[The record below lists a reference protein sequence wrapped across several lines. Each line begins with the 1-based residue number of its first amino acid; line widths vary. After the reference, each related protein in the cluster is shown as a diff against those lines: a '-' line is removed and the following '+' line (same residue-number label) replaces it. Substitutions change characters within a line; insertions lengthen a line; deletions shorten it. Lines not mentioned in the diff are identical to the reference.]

1 MIKKY
6 EKIKIR
12 VEHFPYFTKTK
23 RTLGNCTKIMISVKN
38 EITLKSRSSKGGPQE
53 GPKPIKTRTFEKQS
67 LISLPE
73 IRISA
78 KITEFL

>member
-38 EITLKSRSSKGGPQE
+38 EITLKSRSSKGGAPGESQARYHHAN
-53 GPKPIKTRTFEKQS
+53 INFEQ
-67 LISLPE
+67 
-73 IRISA
+73 A
-78 KITEFL
+78 KKLCLDTQLQQ